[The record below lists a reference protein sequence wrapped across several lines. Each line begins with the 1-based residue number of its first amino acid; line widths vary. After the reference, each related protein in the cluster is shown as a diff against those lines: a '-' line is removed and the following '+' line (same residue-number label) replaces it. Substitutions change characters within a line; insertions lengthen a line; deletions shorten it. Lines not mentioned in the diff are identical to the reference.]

1 MASSQLS
8 TAPPESPPDHDDEET
23 ECDSFEVLE
32 TLGDEYTQKVLSVLA
47 EGRITGSELIDRT
60 DVSKAT
66 VYRRLDDLQDVGIVD
81 SAMRIDPN
89 GHHCEEY
96 YIAVEK
102 LAISFDDDG
111 FAIEKSSGECDRTG
125 RQPVYEQ
132 ARADD

>member
-8 TAPPESPPDHDDEET
+8 TTPPESPPDHDDEEI
-23 ECDSFEVLE
+23 ECDSFDVLE

-47 EGRITGSELIDRT
+47 EGRITGGELIERT

-66 VYRRLDDLQDVGIVD
+66 VYRRLDDLQDAGIVD
-81 SAMRIDPN
+81 SGMRIDPN

-96 YIAVEK
+96 FLAVEQ

-111 FAIEKSSGECDRTG
+111 FAIEKSTG
-125 RQPVYEQ
+125 QCSQTPRQPTYQQ
-132 ARADD
+132 ANADD